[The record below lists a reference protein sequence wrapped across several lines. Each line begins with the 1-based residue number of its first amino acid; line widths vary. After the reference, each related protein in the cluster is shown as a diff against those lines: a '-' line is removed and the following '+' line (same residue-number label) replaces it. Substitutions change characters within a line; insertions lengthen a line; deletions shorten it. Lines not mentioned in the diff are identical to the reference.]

1 MTRNYKYIG
10 LVVSVMLAAVSIA
23 GQDESYAKCKRCGGK
38 GTISVKT
45 ICKKCGGQR
54 FYQKERVTK
63 YRRTFAGTNVRKFN
77 DGQAGTVPYP
87 CEECSR
93 KGYILDWIVCP
104 VCNGMKTTSASL
116 ERSRDAKKQEKPQS
130 VELKNHEKIE
140 VDPELELAR
149 QRLNTAPF
157 KSYKCKYREECPHCK
172 KLFEKNQLTKSYCE
186 QCFVC
191 KKKRNAGDGG
201 KQADE
206 IKALEEAVK
215 KAVEAKREEK
225 ELFE

>member
-1 MTRNYKYIG
+1 MRKYKYIC
-10 LVVSVMLAAVSIA
+10 LVVSAMLLVVSFA
-23 GQDESYAKCKRCGGK
+23 GQDESQAKCKRCGGK

-45 ICKKCGGQR
+45 TCKKCGGQR

-63 YRRTFAGTNVRKFN
+63 YRRTFTGTNVRKFN

-87 CEECSR
+87 CEKCSR
-93 KGYILDWIVCP
+93 KGYIIDWAVCP
-104 VCNGMKTTSASL
+104 VCNGIKTMSAPLKRSCD
-116 ERSRDAKKQEKPQS
+116 ERNQKKPQS
-130 VELKNHEKIE
+130 MQIENHDKI
-140 VDPELELAR
+140 VIDPELELAR
-149 QRLNTAPF
+149 QRLNTGPF
-157 KSYKCKYREECPHCK
+157 KSYKCQYRDECPHCK

-191 KKKRNAGDGG
+191 KKKRNAGDDG

-206 IKALEEAVK
+206 IKALKKAVK